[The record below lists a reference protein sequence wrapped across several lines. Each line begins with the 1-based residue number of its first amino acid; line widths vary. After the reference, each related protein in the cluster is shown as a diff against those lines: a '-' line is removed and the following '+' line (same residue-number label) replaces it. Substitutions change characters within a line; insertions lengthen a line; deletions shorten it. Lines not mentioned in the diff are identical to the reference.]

1 MVYIFHSLS
10 CVWFML
16 FVYFQTI
23 NNDTTKYN
31 CIAMQISKE
40 LQNLCLVHA
49 IKCSYFGPWAVSW
62 AFLWGFWSV
71 CRRQCFWSPR
81 RRFGAWHSCS
91 GRKKHGWMCS
101 SWCLR
106 RGQQGGHWGH
116 SKTSSGDFVIAL
128 LDVLYPFFLRTF
140 LENFIYLHHIYIFT
154 PSLPFD
160 SPHVLS
166 TSWQL
171 SWTLLLQL
179 FLHTNTP
186 VEFVEC
192 CFSVYTLLEPNTW
205 YWITYQ
211 VTHPLRRLNLPL
223 SAVINSL

>member
-1 MVYIFHSLS
+1 MPCTCNKVFLFWPLS
-10 CVWFML
+10 SFLSFPVRILKC
-16 FVYFQTI
+16 
-23 NNDTTKYN
+23 
-31 CIAMQISKE
+31 
-40 LQNLCLVHA
+40 LQETVFL
-49 IKCSYFGPWAVSW
+49 KPSSSSSFWGM
-62 AFLWGFWSV
+62 AFLQWE
-71 CRRQCFWSPR
+71 
-81 RRFGAWHSCS
+81 
-91 GRKKHGWMCS
+91 KKHGWMCS

-140 LENFIYLHHIYIFT
+140 LENFMYLHRIYIFT

-160 SPHVLS
+160 FPHVLS

-171 SWTLLLQL
+171 SWTLLFQL

>member
-1 MVYIFHSLS
+1 MYKKLCIWQVSNWELNECYMVLMFMVYIFHSLS

-81 RRFGAWHSCS
+81 RHFGAWHSCS
-91 GRKKHGWMCS
+91 GRKNMGECVAVGAS
-101 SWCLR
+101 EEGNREVIEDTR
-106 RGQQGGHWGH
+106 R
-116 SKTSSGDFVIAL
+116 
-128 LDVLYPFFLRTF
+128 
-140 LENFIYLHHIYIFT
+140 
-154 PSLPFD
+154 
-160 SPHVLS
+160 
-166 TSWQL
+166 
-171 SWTLLLQL
+171 
-179 FLHTNTP
+179 P
-186 VEFVEC
+186 VVGI
-192 CFSVYTLLEPNTW
+192 L
-205 YWITYQ
+205 
-211 VTHPLRRLNLPL
+211 
-223 SAVINSL
+223 